1 MTTPEQPKQS
11 SVILGLIS
19 FGVAIYLLYLAAS
32 VLM

>member
-1 MTTPEQPKQS
+1 MSEETPKKPN
-11 SVILGLIS
+11 VVLGLIS

>member
-1 MTTPEQPKQS
+1 MSTETPKKPN
-11 SVILGLIS
+11 VVLGLIS

>member
-1 MTTPEQPKQS
+1 MTSPEQPKKPN
-11 SVILGLIS
+11 VVLGLIS